1 MNKSNKNSLTS
12 RLAIL
17 FIAVLAVFALY
28 SSGAA
33 AVAQQAT
40 PAATQSAAATA
51 APTMQ
56 ATQCASVTDSTTT
69 INIGA
74 SVPITGKYAAG
85 GVQIQDG
92 YQLGVADV
100 NAAGGVVINCVRM
113 KLNLTILDDASDP
126 TKTVQNM
133 ETLYANNNIVAY
145 LGGFGS
151 DLHVAAAAIAEKNKT
166 PYIGVAFALYGVHQ
180 QGFKYLFSPFPKSP
194 GIVKTSFDMLDSLS
208 PKPTKVGI
216 FAEKTD
222 WGAEMDTLWAKEAQA
237 RGYQLTTDQ
246 QYAPGATDFS
256 TMILQAKNAGTE
268 VVMMLP
274 NPPDGIAIFKQMN
287 QLAYTPKLTFVVRA
301 ADGASWGKTL
311 GKVGD
316 DVLLMPGW
324 NPAVKFS
331 GVSDMV
337 ARFQTQFNTPAQ
349 ATAGPAYAVIQI
361 LVDSLQRAGSLDRDA
376 LRDAIAATNLTNT
389 VIGSVSFN
397 PDGTGKVI
405 NVVNQ
410 YQNGKQV
417 LVWPSDQAVGSLVYP
432 APAFADR

>member
-1 MNKSNKNSLTS
+1 MFMNVPKKRPVPAV
-12 RLAIL
+12 RLGL
-17 FIAVLAVFALY
+17 VLSAVLSIFALY
-28 SSGAA
+28 SARTPTL
-33 AVAQQAT
+33 AQGAT
-40 PAATQSAAATA
+40 PAATA
-51 APTMQ
+51 Q
-56 ATQCASVTDSTTT
+56 ATPQCATITDSTDM
-69 INIGA
+69 IQIGA
-74 SVPITGKYAAG
+74 SVPITGKYASG

-100 NAAGGVVINCVRM
+100 NQAGGVVVNCQRM

-133 ETLYANNNIVAY
+133 ETLFSSNQVVTY

-151 DLHVAAAAIAEKNKT
+151 DLHAAAAGIAEKNKT
-166 PYIGVAFALYGVHQ
+166 PYLGVAFALYKIHQ

-194 GIVKTSFDMLDSLS
+194 DLVKSAFDMLDSLS

-222 WGAEMDTLWAKEAQA
+222 WGAEMEGLWSQEAQK

-246 QYAPGATDFS
+246 NYAPGATDFS

-268 VVMMLP
+268 VIMSLP
-274 NPPDGIAIFKQMN
+274 NPPDGIAILKQMKE
-287 QLAYTPKLTFVVRA
+287 LAYTPKVTFVVRA

-311 GKVGD
+311 GKDGD
-316 DVLLMPGW
+316 DVLNMPGW
-324 NPAVKFS
+324 NPAVKFP
-331 GVSDMV
+331 GVPDMLK
-337 ARFQTQFNTPAQ
+337 RFKTQFNTDAQ

-361 LVDSLQRAGSLDRDA
+361 LADAIQRAGSIDRDA
-376 LRDAIAATNLTNT
+376 IRDAIAATNLTNI

-397 PDGTGKVI
+397 PDGTGKVTTI
-405 NVVNQ
+405 INQ
-410 YQNGKQV
+410 YQAGQQV
-417 LVWPSDQAVGSLVYP
+417 LVWPPDQAAGTLIYP